1 MKKYTPLLMAIFVA
15 CSTPSEKTEMKD
27 TTAYSIKDTA
37 ASSAGPDNNIEND
50 HMDILAFHKQLQ
62 ATPLR
67 LNHNASY
74 TLPDIKE
81 EDGKYAVYD
90 PAYEEPVDQAVV
102 SPAKDSIAYTS
113 GDYSIRA
120 VALKSCKGESYA
132 TLLISE
138 LMGNFESYTLKVFR
152 LDNEKFMDVT
162 GEVLNQNDLNAIT
175 TANITKDDFHY
186 QIEKYSINVKLNPS
200 KLGPSFKESNADD
213 PILKTT
219 EEEWNKRLKLE
230 WSSDACK
237 FIVK

>member
-1 MKKYTPLLMAIFVA
+1 MKKYTPLFMAIFVA

-27 TTAYSIKDTA
+27 TTAYSIKDT
-37 ASSAGPDNNIEND
+37 SAPSAITENNIAND
-50 HMDILAFHKQLQ
+50 HMTILAFHKQLQ

-67 LNHNASY
+67 LNHNVSY

-102 SPAKDSIAYTS
+102 STSHDSIAYTS
-113 GDYSIRA
+113 GDYSVRA
-120 VALKSCKGESYA
+120 VELKSCKGQSYA
-132 TLLISE
+132 ALLISE

-152 LDNEKFMDVT
+152 LNNEKFIDVT
-162 GEVLNQNDLNAIT
+162 DEVLNQSDLNAIT
-175 TANITKDDFHY
+175 TANISKDDFHY
-186 QIEKYSINVKLNPS
+186 HIDKNSINVKLNPS
-200 KLGPSFKESNADD
+200 KLGPSFKESNGED

-219 EEEWNKRLKLE
+219 EDERKKRVRLE

>member
-1 MKKYTPLLMAIFVA
+1 MAIFVA

-37 ASSAGPDNNIEND
+37 APSAALDNSIEND

-67 LNHNASY
+67 LNHNDSY

-81 EDGKYAVYD
+81 EDGKYAVCD

-102 SPAKDSIAYTS
+102 SSSRDSIAYTS
-113 GDYSIRA
+113 GDYSVRA
-120 VALKSCKGESYA
+120 VELKSCRGQSYA
-132 TLLISE
+132 ALLISE
-138 LMGNFESYTLKVFR
+138 LMGSFESYTLKVFR
-152 LDNEKFMDVT
+152 LDNEKWIDVT
-162 GEVLNQNDLNAIT
+162 EDVLNEKDLNTIT
-175 TANITKDDFHY
+175 TANISKDDFHY
-186 QIEKYSINVKLNPS
+186 QIDKNSINVKLNPS
-200 KLGPSFKESNADD
+200 KLGPSFKESNAED

-219 EEEWNKRLKLE
+219 EEERNKRLKLE

-237 FIVK
+237 FIMK